1 MDIEVVFSG
10 VPVTELAAA
19 QDFFERLFGASPDI
33 IVNENEVMW
42 RLADAAWL
50 YVVVDAVRAGD
61 ALVAVSVPDLDAAL
75 AEIAARGI
83 EPAHV
88 ERVGEAERK
97 ATVTDPDGNTVA
109 LIEVR
114 AGASG

>member
-1 MDIEVVFSG
+1 MDIEVAFSG
-10 VPVTELAAA
+10 VPVKELAAA
-19 QDFFERLFGASPDI
+19 QDFFERLFGTPPDI
-33 IVNENEVMW
+33 LVNENEVMW

-50 YVVVDAVRAGD
+50 YIVVDAARAGH

-75 AEIAARGI
+75 AELAGRGI
-83 EPAHV
+83 EPAAV
-88 ERVGEAERK
+88 ERVGEKERK
-97 ATVTDPDGNTVA
+97 GTVVDPDGNVVA